1 MIYTNLA
8 TPHLELDAIN
18 YLRDIGALEDL
29 GTGTYPVTAY
39 GREHW
44 GKLTAPRW
52 YWFRRNWF
60 PASVAGATI
69 LVSLVAAIAN
79 IVNLVL

>member
-1 MIYTNLA
+1 MEIRSQLRVLVFGGPGSMIYTNLA

-52 YWFRRNWF
+52 YWFS
-60 PASVAGATI
+60 PDPPKEGV
-69 LVSLVAAIAN
+69 
-79 IVNLVL
+79 